1 MNLGLGESQ
10 TEATMSLSLCGMIV
24 SETEGAWVPGRV
36 PVEAAAG
43 TQEEKRTGWQRE
55 PQVQDAAKSTPLP
68 WEG

>member
-24 SETEGAWVPGRV
+24 WETEGAWVPGRV

-43 TQEEKRTGWQRE
+43 TQEEKRTG
-55 PQVQDAAKSTPLP
+55 
-68 WEG
+68 